1 MMLLNGDVKK
11 VQMLYKKL
19 MKMIDLDMKRQNAVM
34 KQTLNLDVNVMKIG
48 NLLCIKIIGEYL
60 KDILKY
66 IFQINILKYIF
77 QINFLKE
84 YF

>member
-48 NLLCIKIIGEYL
+48 KLLCIKIIGEYL
-60 KDILKY
+60 KE
-66 IFQINILKYIF
+66 NIK
-77 QINFLKE
+77 
-84 YF
+84 

>member
-1 MMLLNGDVKK
+1 
-11 VQMLYKKL
+11 

-66 IFQINILKYIF
+66 IF
-77 QINFLKE
+77 
-84 YF
+84 